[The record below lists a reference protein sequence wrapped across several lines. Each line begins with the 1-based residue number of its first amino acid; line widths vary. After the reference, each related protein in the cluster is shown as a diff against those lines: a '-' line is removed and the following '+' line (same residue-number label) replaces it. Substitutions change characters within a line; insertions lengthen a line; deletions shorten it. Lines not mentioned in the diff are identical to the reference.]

1 MPISG
6 TVIDIYLDLRDTSR
20 NTAWV
25 LTTDSI
31 WRTRNLRSNR
41 PSWVEKT
48 AIAVFFPSAPGT
60 IIPKRLVGSPASN
73 SLYCLIYVETGAGT
87 GSYEQYVVSTT
98 DDGGSWSP
106 ISTGFGSDYGALWT
120 FPVDPPDNP
129 PNMDGWTS
137 VYDLAVWDNTEGH
150 DGLGSVRVS
159 GSASVILIQLNHNIG
174 AYGGTFSAWFK
185 WHLNSGTPAGT
196 FFSLRAN
203 YTDSTTSYDTYSNP
217 TQDTWHYLTFTFNV
231 KQTTNFEIQLF
242 ITSGTGTLWVDDIQI
257 NSPGVEFN
265 PPAYAVIS
273 AGWTLA
279 DLSSAIGVGRHD
291 PLKVYLGSA
300 SKIFRSTDGAA
311 TFSEYIASLGAYDI
325 VCPHQGNAADNNIL
339 FIGGDGKIYFSSGA
353 TPGAAIMGTAE
364 NPVTNQHG
372 RLAMRWSDSS
382 KIYALIAT
390 AADTFKIIR
399 TADTGSNW
407 SDGATDLTEAKSI
420 QVYQFGPSAIATQR
434 LALLASL
441 DAGLTYDIL
450 RSLDGGENLSS
461 GIGNYG
467 TFDSP
472 VAIAIG

>member
-48 AIAVFFPSAPGT
+48 AVAVFFPSALGT

-87 GSYEQYVVSTT
+87 DAYEQYVVSTV
-98 DDGGSWSP
+98 DDGGSWDP
-106 ISTGFGSDYGALWT
+106 VSTGFWQSSTATWAFPADAMSWNPFFGSSFLWDSTVGHDALGSIKNNANASEAGFAYSYTSSGSGGLSGWMRWHLGSGSSSGAFYIEITYTTGAPSTL
-120 FPVDPPDNP
+120 FVSNP
-129 PNMDGWTS
+129 P
-137 VYDLAVWDNTEGH
+137 
-150 DGLGSVRVS
+150 
-159 GSASVILIQLNHNIG
+159 
-174 AYGGTFSAWFK
+174 
-185 WHLNSGTPAGT
+185 
-196 FFSLRAN
+196 
-203 YTDSTTSYDTYSNP
+203 
-217 TQDTWHYLTFTFNV
+217 QDTWVNISKAFDPARISNSIRFVLYLPSGVGSVWLDDATISGDTVDNSPPATGV
-231 KQTTNFEIQLF
+231 V
-242 ITSGTGTLWVDDIQI
+242 TSGW
-257 NSPGVEFN
+257 S
-265 PPAYAVIS
+265 AVT
-273 AGWTLA
+273 AT
-279 DLSSAIGVGRHD
+279 SAIAVGRHD